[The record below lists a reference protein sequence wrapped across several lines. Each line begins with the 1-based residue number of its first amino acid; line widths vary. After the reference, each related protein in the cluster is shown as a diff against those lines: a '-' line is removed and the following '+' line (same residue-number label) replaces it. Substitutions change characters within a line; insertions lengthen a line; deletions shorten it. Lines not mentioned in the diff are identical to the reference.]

1 LDLSCLPD
9 LYSDFVEQN
18 AAIFFFNEADTLVVI
33 RLDEDSA
40 VDGNLESRATVIFW
54 TSAEKQT

>member
-1 LDLSCLPD
+1 VILLSKTLP
-9 LYSDFVEQN
+9 
-18 AAIFFFNEADTLVVI
+18 FFFNEADTLMVI

-54 TSAEKQT
+54 ISAEKQP